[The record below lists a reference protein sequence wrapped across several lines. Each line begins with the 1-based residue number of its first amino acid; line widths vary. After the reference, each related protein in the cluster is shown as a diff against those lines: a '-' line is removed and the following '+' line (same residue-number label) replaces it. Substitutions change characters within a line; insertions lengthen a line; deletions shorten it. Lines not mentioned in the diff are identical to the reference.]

1 MADTE
6 ADADTDTPGDT
17 DTGADVELE
26 GATGATPQC
35 PHCGSTDTERH
46 SRFGSEVSAE
56 QHYCNGCRTVFERIK
71 YDGEVADTGR

>member
-1 MADTE
+1 MSDSNV
-6 ADADTDTPGDT
+6 DAPEDAEGDETTD
-17 DTGADVELE
+17 
-26 GATGATPQC
+26 ATPQC

>member
-1 MADTE
+1 MSDRN
-6 ADADTDTPGDT
+6 ADAPGD
-17 DTGADVELE
+17 AE
-26 GATGATPQC
+26 GDETMDATPQC
-35 PHCGSTDTERH
+35 PHCDSTDTERH